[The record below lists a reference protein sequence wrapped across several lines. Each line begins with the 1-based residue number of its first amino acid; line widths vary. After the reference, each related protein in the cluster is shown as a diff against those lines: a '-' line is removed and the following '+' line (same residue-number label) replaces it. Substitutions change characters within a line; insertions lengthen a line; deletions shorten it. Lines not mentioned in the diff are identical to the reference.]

1 MEKSQIKMEINE
13 KPCQML
19 NTEYNY

>member
-1 MEKSQIKMEINE
+1 MEINE

-19 NTEYNY
+19 DTEYNY